1 MRGERA
7 DGLPQGEVI
16 FLVAAAGTTFE
27 TPAAGTTFETPAAG
41 TTFETCIALF
51 TENTFQFKQN
61 TKKSCPGIFPDSLIF
76 YKS

>member
-16 FLVAAAGTTFE
+16 FLVA
-27 TPAAGTTFETPAAG
+27 AAGTTFETPAAG